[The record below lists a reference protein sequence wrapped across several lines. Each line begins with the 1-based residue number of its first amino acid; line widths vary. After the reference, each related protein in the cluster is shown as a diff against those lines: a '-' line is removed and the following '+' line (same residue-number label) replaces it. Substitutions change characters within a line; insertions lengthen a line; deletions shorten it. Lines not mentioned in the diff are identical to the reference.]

1 MVIIYAHG
9 NSSDMSNSLMFV
21 EGLSSHIDAT
31 YVIFDYS
38 GYGESRVADV
48 GEEIICKDLDIVLA
62 WVTEFVSLK
71 NVILWGFSLGTYPIV
86 NAASKYEFGGVI
98 LQCPIASISC
108 IFYEELHAEMEF

>member
-38 GYGESRVADV
+38 GYGDSRVA
-48 GEEIICKDLDIVLA
+48 
-62 WVTEFVSLK
+62 T
-71 NVILWGFSLGTYPIV
+71 TT
-86 NAASKYEFGGVI
+86 
-98 LQCPIASISC
+98 
-108 IFYEELHAEMEF
+108 